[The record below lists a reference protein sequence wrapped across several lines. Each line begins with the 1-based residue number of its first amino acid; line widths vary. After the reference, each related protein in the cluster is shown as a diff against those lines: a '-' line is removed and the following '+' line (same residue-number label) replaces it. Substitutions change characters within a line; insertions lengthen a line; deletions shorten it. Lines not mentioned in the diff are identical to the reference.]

1 MTPKSSQFG
10 FTPAEHRVS
19 ALPSTVAGMVVLAVT
34 AFSGSV
40 LWPQGRAESLIVLIT
55 GILGIIYLA
64 VFNWIVVPSS
74 SFNQAYAWLNAVLTS
89 VGLAVLTYALP
100 DRFDLYLGSLLI
112 LAVISSAIF
121 AERGACYLLIILSTA
136 ATLWIRRDLLI
147 DLPEWTFHL
156 TIAVIASIV
165 VETVKQLKNQSR
177 NHIRR
182 LETITDFSRK
192 ITSTLDTKQVMAL
205 LNAAFQNAVEA
216 DTYFVG
222 IRESNEMRLE
232 LIYDDGEYFENQR
245 VNLEGS
251 LSSWVLE
258 NHQSLFLPD
267 LRKEVVL
274 PGVRLVLL
282 GKHKTSLSWMGV
294 PMQNE
299 TVDGII
305 AIGSYRPNA
314 FDRADLELLTNLAQ
328 HAAQALHNTHE
339 HEEVEMRAQL
349 DSLTGVYN
357 HGAFLRLLQQQAD
370 KTIAERQSLSLIMLD
385 IDHFKQYN
393 DSYGHLVG
401 DEVLTTLCTT
411 IKQHIKSTDIVGRWG
426 GEEFVISLPNT
437 SAEQAEQVALRV
449 RDTML
454 TLTVRVDQGK
464 TIPCPTVS
472 QGLAL
477 FPSEAATII
486 DLIHLADRRLY
497 VAKERGRNQIEPE
510 PTQRQV
516 LILQNQNEK
525 DPA

>member
-1 MTPKSSQFG
+1 MKQRPSQFG
-10 FTPAEHRVS
+10 FTPAEHRIS
-19 ALPSTVAGMVVLAVT
+19 ALPSTIAGMLLLAATVV
-34 AFSGSV
+34 SGSL
-40 LWPQGRAESLIVLIT
+40 LWPKSSFDALIVLVA
-55 GILGIIYLA
+55 GVLGIAYLGL
-64 VFNWIVVPSS
+64 FNWLFVTSQ
-74 SFNQAYAWLNAVLTS
+74 SFKPIHSWANAVLTS
-89 VGLAVLTYALP
+89 IGLAILAYAVP
-100 DRFDLYLGSLLI
+100 DRLDLYLGSLLI
-112 LAVISSAIF
+112 LAVIGSAIF
-121 AERGACYLLIILSTA
+121 SEGGPSYLLIVLATA
-136 ATLWIRRDLLI
+136 ATLWIRRSYLMNLQ
-147 DLPEWTFHL
+147 EWTFHL
-156 TIAVIASIV
+156 SVAMIAGIV
-165 VETVKQLKNQSR
+165 VETVRQLKTQSR

-205 LNAAFQNAVEA
+205 LNAAFQSAVEA

-222 IRESNEMRLE
+222 IREGSEMRLE

-245 VNLEGS
+245 VNLDGS
-251 LSSWVLE
+251 LSSWVLD

-314 FDRADLELLTNLAQ
+314 FDRADLELLTSLAQ
-328 HAAQALHNTHE
+328 HAAQALQNTHE
-339 HEEVEMRAQL
+339 HEEVEKRARL

-370 KTIAERQSLSLIMLD
+370 RAIADKQSLSLIMLD

-401 DEVLTTLCTT
+401 DEVLTTLCAT
-411 IKQHIKSTDIVGRWG
+411 ITQHIKSTDIVGRWG
-426 GEEFVISLPNT
+426 GEEFVISLPNAG
-437 SAEQAEQVALRV
+437 AEQAEQIALRV

-454 TLTVRVDQGK
+454 TLTVRIENEK
-464 TIPCPTVS
+464 TIPCPTIS

-477 FPSEAATII
+477 FPSEAGTIME
-486 DLIHLADRRLY
+486 LIHLADRRLY
-497 VAKERGRNQIEPE
+497 IAKERGRNQIEPE
-510 PTQRQV
+510 PAQRSRIGIEV
-516 LILQNQNEK
+516 AKSK